1 MKSYLITL
9 VLLLLSTFVCGQESK
24 GVIYISS
31 EETINNSDIL
41 RLLNFERIDF
51 LKLSFKG
58 RDLANKSY
66 HITVKEIWD
75 GVVKSESDIINS
87 AKSPLK
93 EYKYVNDSVL
103 SIDIIAKPMMNNKIK
118 MSFKFPGVI
127 IEKKFDGINSDNYSL
142 RNLSDNELFKAIVGE
157 KFYLLAYILPYE
169 KNGVLSW
176 CAVENSGGNVLNW
189 GKEFGIKHYL
199 VFEMKFE

>member
-1 MKSYLITL
+1 MKANFFIP
-9 VLLLLSTFVCGQESK
+9 VLLLMSTFTYGQESK
-24 GVIYISS
+24 GKIYITS
-31 EETINNSDIL
+31 EETINNTDIL

-51 LKLSFKG
+51 IKLNFKG
-58 RDLANKSY
+58 NDLANKSY

-87 AKSPLK
+87 TKSPINK
-93 EYKYVNDSVL
+93 YKCVNDSVL

-127 IEKKFDGINSDNYSL
+127 VEKKFDGINSDNYSL
-142 RNLSDNELFKAIVGE
+142 RNLSDNELFKANIGE

-169 KNGVLSW
+169 KNGILSW
-176 CAVENSGGNVLNW
+176 CAVENSGWNVLNW
-189 GKEFGIKHYL
+189 GKEYNIKHYL

>member
-9 VLLLLSTFVCGQESK
+9 VLLLVSTFVCGQESK
-24 GVIYISS
+24 GAIQISS

-58 RDLANKSY
+58 SDLANKSY
-66 HITVKEIWD
+66 HLTVKEIWD
-75 GVVKSESDIINS
+75 GEVKSESDIINS
-87 AKSPLK
+87 AKSPIK

-142 RNLSDNELFKAIVGE
+142 RNLSDDELFKVIIGE

>member
-1 MKSYLITL
+1 
-9 VLLLLSTFVCGQESK
+9 
-24 GVIYISS
+24 
-31 EETINNSDIL
+31 
-41 RLLNFERIDF
+41 
-51 LKLSFKG
+51 
-58 RDLANKSY
+58 
-66 HITVKEIWD
+66 
-75 GVVKSESDIINS
+75 
-87 AKSPLK
+87 
-93 EYKYVNDSVL
+93 
-103 SIDIIAKPMMNNKIK
+103 

-142 RNLSDNELFKAIVGE
+142 RNLSDNELFKANIGE

-176 CAVENSGGNVLNW
+176 CAVENSGENVLNW